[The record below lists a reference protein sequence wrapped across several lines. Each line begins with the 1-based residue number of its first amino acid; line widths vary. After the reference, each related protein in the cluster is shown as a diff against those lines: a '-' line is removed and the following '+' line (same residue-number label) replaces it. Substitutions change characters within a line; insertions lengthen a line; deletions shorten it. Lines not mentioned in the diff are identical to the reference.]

1 MTMADIELDDGLYR
15 DLSSSVENKIN
26 RTNLTRAFISVLS
39 ISFTSWTCSGRK
51 CSEPSQ
57 PVAAV
62 LMGGT
67 GNRIF
72 FMCSS
77 KNLSTLT
84 VSLLLLVI
92 LDSCSVEGFELAV
105 FSRCGLVLKFC
116 KNDVSR
122 EKERQV
128 SQVLVSKQCVN
139 IWIYLLTK

>member
-1 MTMADIELDDGLYR
+1 MTVADRAKWQSAERPLILCKI
-15 DLSSSVENKIN
+15 KIN

-39 ISFTSWTCSGRK
+39 IPFTSWTCSERK
-51 CSEPSQ
+51 CSEPSE
-57 PVAAV
+57 PVVAV

-72 FMCSS
+72 FMCNS

-84 VSLLLLVI
+84 VLLLVI
-92 LDSCSVEGFELAV
+92 LDSCSVEGFELAF
-105 FSRCGLVLKFC
+105 FSKCNLVLKFC

-122 EKERQV
+122 EKEREV
-128 SQVLVSKQCVN
+128 SQVLVSKQCVS